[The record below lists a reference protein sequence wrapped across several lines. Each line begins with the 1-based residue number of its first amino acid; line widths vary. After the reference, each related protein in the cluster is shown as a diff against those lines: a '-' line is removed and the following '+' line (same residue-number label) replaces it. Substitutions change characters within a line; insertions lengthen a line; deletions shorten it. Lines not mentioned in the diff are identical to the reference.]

1 MFIFIL
7 VLSTYFFLPWPSFPL
22 LSCAK
27 GIILVLIWL
36 QFLILKQGHA
46 IAIIKQR
53 GKELS
58 CTYLWLYFC
67 NLWGQILNKRK
78 QKKIIMV
85 RMTDG
90 NKFTCRLT
98 DMDSNTLRTCMMG
111 FFPGRD
117 RVEDSRFTDNWRGR
131 HINEQ
136 DSLLE
141 IYTVTR
147 WSQVWWCSR
156 EAEAAILQGQG
167 GIARP
172 CLRQTNKHTA
182 NEGRSL
188 TVLPGWGKNKL
199 SYNGLNRFM

>member
-1 MFIFIL
+1 MV
-7 VLSTYFFLPWPSFPL
+7 VL
-22 LSCAK
+22 
-27 GIILVLIWL
+27 L
-36 QFLILKQGHA
+36 QPVGPNSQ
-46 IAIIKQR
+46 
-53 GKELS
+53 
-58 CTYLWLYFC
+58 
-67 NLWGQILNKRK
+67 

-98 DMDSNTLRTCMMG
+98 DMDCNTLGTCMTE

-117 RVEDSRFTDNWRGR
+117 RVEDSLFTDNWRGR

-147 WSQVWWCSR
+147 WSQVWWHSR
-156 EAEAAILQGQG
+156 EAVAAILQGQG

-172 CLRQTNKHTA
+172 CLRQTDKHTA
-182 NEGRSL
+182 NEGSSL
-188 TVLPGWGKNKL
+188 YCQIGEKINWITMVWKDLCSFCFKFNHNTRK
-199 SYNGLNRFM
+199 SREFS